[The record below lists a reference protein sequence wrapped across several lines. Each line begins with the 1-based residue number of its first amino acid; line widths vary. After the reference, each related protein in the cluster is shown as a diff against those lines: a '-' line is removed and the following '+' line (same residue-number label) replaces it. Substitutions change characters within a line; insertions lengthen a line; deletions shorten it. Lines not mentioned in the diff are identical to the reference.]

1 MISPSELWSK
11 VTSKIYK
18 AYGENPGSMLV
29 HTGAI
34 GWILSSAA
42 QITGV
47 IMNDKLSPEQKM
59 FLIPQEAADAAVNIA
74 SFYTLTSG
82 IKYIGSKLTKTCK
95 LRTANITK
103 ILEDRGLILHKGETR
118 QANKVYAGDWD
129 FDITKL
135 PHYRINIA
143 PTYKPFN
150 NGAEVTAGLVGSI
163 LSGNIVTP
171 IFRNKYAANKQKDIM
186 NQYNDWKTLNPQGP
200 RSKLGKTMFESFT
213 SRAYSRAYTFGS
225 GGNMRV

>member
-1 MISPSELWSK
+1 MISPSKMWS
-11 VTSKIYK
+11 TLRAKIYR

-29 HTGAI
+29 HTGAV

-95 LRTANITK
+95 IRTAAITK
-103 ILEDRGLILHKGETR
+103 LLEDRGLILHKGETR
-118 QANKVYAGDWD
+118 QAGKVYAGDWD

-135 PHYRINIA
+135 QHYRINIS
-143 PTYKPFN
+143 PEFKPFN
-150 NGAEVTAGLVGSI
+150 NGAEVVAGLVGSVI
-163 LSGNIVTP
+163 SGNIVTP
-171 IFRNKYAANKQKDIM
+171 IFRNRYASNKQKDM
-186 NQYNDWKTLNPQGP
+186 MHHYNDWRALNPDGP
-200 RSKLGKTMFESFT
+200 KTKLGKTMFDSFT
-213 SRAYSRAYTFGS
+213 SRAYSRAYTFS
-225 GGNMRV
+225 GGNMKV